1 MRTSVNSP
9 RKPVPKLIVMLT
21 YHDVTVSNAAEVFEL
36 CKDTRAQY
44 WGIKEEGLP
53 LEEMQALFRR
63 MKDCGKITCL
73 EVVAYTEAE
82 GLRGAEIAAACG
94 CDLLM
99 GTVFSDA
106 IHAFCQA
113 HGLRYLPF
121 VGQVT
126 GRPSVL
132 HGTAEDMIA
141 QARVYCSKGVSGID
155 LLGYRYTGNALA
167 LNQALTA
174 AVPAP
179 VCIAG
184 SVNSYERLAEV
195 RAVGP
200 AYFTVGSA
208 FFDHAFGQEIADQI
222 DAVCA
227 YMENGST
234 CHVL

>member
-1 MRTSVNSP
+1 
-9 RKPVPKLIVMLT
+9 
-21 YHDVTVSNAAEVFEL
+21 
-36 CKDTRAQY
+36 
-44 WGIKEEGLP
+44 
-53 LEEMQALFRR
+53 MQALFTR
-63 MKDCGKITCL
+63 MKACGKTTCL

-82 GLRGAEIAAACG
+82 SLQGAAIAAACG

-106 IHAFCQA
+106 VNAFCQA

-121 VGQVT
+121 VGQIS

-132 HGTAEDMIA
+132 RGSAEEMIA
-141 QARVYCSKGVSGID
+141 QAKAYCSKGVSGVD
-155 LLGYRYTGNALA
+155 LLGYRYTGDALA
-167 LNQALTA
+167 LNQEVTA

-184 SVNSYERLAEV
+184 SVISLARLAEV

>member
-1 MRTSVNSP
+1 
-9 RKPVPKLIVMLT
+9 
-21 YHDVTVSNAAEVFEL
+21 
-36 CKDTRAQY
+36 
-44 WGIKEEGLP
+44 
-53 LEEMQALFRR
+53 
-63 MKDCGKITCL
+63 MKDCGKLTCL
-73 EVVAYTEAE
+73 EVVAYTGAE
-82 GLRGAEIAAACG
+82 GLQGAKLAADCG

-155 LLGYRYTGNALA
+155 LLGYRYAGNALA

-184 SVNSYERLAEV
+184 SVARLAEV

>member
-1 MRTSVNSP
+1 MRTSVHSP
-9 RKPVPKLIVMLT
+9 GKPVPNLIVMLT

-99 GTVFSDA
+99 GTVFSDP

-113 HGLRYLPF
+113 PQPTLSALCGAGHWPSLCSARHRRGYDRASQSLLFQR
-121 VGQVT
+121 GQ
-126 GRPSVL
+126 R
-132 HGTAEDMIA
+132 H
-141 QARVYCSKGVSGID
+141 
-155 LLGYRYTGNALA
+155 
-167 LNQALTA
+167 
-174 AVPAP
+174 
-179 VCIAG
+179 
-184 SVNSYERLAEV
+184 
-195 RAVGP
+195 
-200 AYFTVGSA
+200 
-208 FFDHAFGQEIADQI
+208 
-222 DAVCA
+222 
-227 YMENGST
+227 
-234 CHVL
+234 